1 VTDRPPYKLREDLII
16 QRRSFSGRTTYVVK
30 DPIRMEYFTIDEI
43 AYTLLSICDGKRAL
57 DELFRIAQERLPNE
71 GLTPV
76 ALLSFYENYR
86 KAHFIED
93 PWERNILLIEKM
105 RVSRAQAFRK
115 ATANILEIRFPA
127 WNPDKFLGRIV
138 KPLGFLFT
146 KTALFV
152 YAGLF
157 LAATWIS
164 LAHANEFALPLTDL
178 YMIKGQALVGIAVLW
193 FILLATVFLHEVGHG
208 LACKHFGGG
217 VYQIGFLLLYFNPCL
232 YCDVTESYFFEN
244 KMHKH
249 AVTLAGSVVNILI
262 AAFATF
268 VWYLTSPDLFV
279 NQVAHRLALYS
290 GFSGILVNMNPLL
303 KYDGYYLLTSHVDM
317 PDLRGDAFRHLG
329 NRVRALFR
337 LPHANEVYTAR
348 ERRIF
353 WLYGVSA
360 ILYSVF
366 VLWFVLWFTTRWL
379 VDSLQALGI
388 LLAAALLVLLMK
400 RYVRALV
407 GFGRFFA
414 LDKAA
419 HFRRRRMW
427 YTVSAAAFVLAF
439 FLAPIPRHVRGN
451 LVLRPGTEIVLRA
464 REAGVIAEV
473 RADEGDVVPA
483 GTAPV
488 LLSGETAEIE
498 RGRARAARAGA
509 AAGRNAALAA
519 RDPSAAAWYA
529 GDVAAGAAEEGYH
542 DARLRD
548 FAPVAAVDAVV
559 LTPRLRE
566 RVGLACAAGDT
577 LVELGDLSSFRAEV
591 RLDERLLGMVDT
603 RAPVEV
609 RALSDPGRSH
619 RGRVETIALESSE
632 GDLRRLYRV
641 VVLLDDG
648 GERLRPG
655 MSGVARFQAGRV
667 PPVVHLLGEIARVLR
682 INFWV

>member
-1 VTDRPPYKLREDLII
+1 MTDRPPYKLREDLVI

-30 DPIRMEYFTIDEI
+30 DPIRMEYFTIDELS
-43 AYTLLSICDGKRAL
+43 YTLLSICDGKRDL
-57 DELFRIAQERLPNE
+57 SELYRLAQERLPNE
-71 GLTPV
+71 GLNAVT
-76 ALLSFYENYR
+76 LLTFYENYR
-86 KAHFIED
+86 KYHFLED
-93 PWERNILLIEKM
+93 PWDRNILLIEKM

-127 WNPDKFLGRIV
+127 WNPDKFLGKIV

-146 KTALFV
+146 KTALLV
-152 YAGLF
+152 YAALF

-164 LAHANEFALPLTDL
+164 IAHANEFALPLTDL
-178 YMIKGQALVGIAVLW
+178 YIIKGQALVGFAVLW
-193 FILLATVFLHEVGHG
+193 FILLGTVFLHEVGHG

-268 VWYLTSPDLFV
+268 VWYLTSTDLFV

-303 KYDGYYLLTSHVDM
+303 KYDGYYLLTSHVEI
-317 PDLRGDAFRHLG
+317 PDLRGDAFRFIG
-329 NRVRALFR
+329 NRVRTLFR
-337 LPHANEVYTAR
+337 LPHAAEVFTAR
-348 ERRIF
+348 ERRFF
-353 WLYGVSA
+353 WLYGISA
-360 ILYSVF
+360 IAYSVF
-366 VLWFVLWFTTRWL
+366 VIWIVLWFTTRWL
-379 VDSLQALGI
+379 VDSLQAIGI
-388 LLAAALLVLLMK
+388 LLAAALLFLLMK
-400 RYVRALV
+400 RYVRALFR
-407 GFGRFFA
+407 FGRFFA

-419 HFRRRRMW
+419 HFGRRRTW
-427 YTVSAAAFVLAF
+427 YVGSGAALVLVF
-439 FLAPIPRHVRGN
+439 FLAPIPRHVRGDF
-451 LVLRPGTEIVLRA
+451 VLRPATEIVLRA
-464 REAGVIAEV
+464 REPGVIAEV
-473 RADEGDVVPA
+473 RADEGDVVRA

-488 LLSGETAEIE
+488 VLSAETTEIE
-498 RGRARAARAGA
+498 RGRARSLRAGA
-509 AAGRNAALAA
+509 AAGRNASLAA
-519 RDPSAAAWYA
+519 RDASAAAWHA
-529 GDVAAGAAEEGYH
+529 GEVAAGAAAEGYH

-548 FAPVAAVDAVV
+548 HAPAAAVDAVV

-591 RLDERLLGMVDT
+591 RLDERLIGMVDT

-609 RALSDPGRSH
+609 RALADPGRSL
-619 RGRVETIALESSE
+619 RGRVETIALESSD
-632 GDLRRLYRV
+632 GGLRRLYRV
-641 VVLLDDG
+641 VVLLDSG
-648 GERLRPG
+648 HERLRPG
-655 MSGVARFQAGRV
+655 MSGVARFEAGRV
-667 PPVVHLLGEIARVLR
+667 PPFVHLLGEIARVLR